1 MNGDGGY
8 VPNAYV
14 AFENFKSSIN
24 ENIEVVLF
32 HDYSYVTLAMLPDAI
47 KYLKDNNYVLLPLF
61 YESKMVNK

>member
-1 MNGDGGY
+1 MDGDGGY
-8 VPNAYV
+8 VSNATV
-14 AFENFKSSIN
+14 AFENFKNTIN
-24 ENIEVVLF
+24 ENIEIVLF